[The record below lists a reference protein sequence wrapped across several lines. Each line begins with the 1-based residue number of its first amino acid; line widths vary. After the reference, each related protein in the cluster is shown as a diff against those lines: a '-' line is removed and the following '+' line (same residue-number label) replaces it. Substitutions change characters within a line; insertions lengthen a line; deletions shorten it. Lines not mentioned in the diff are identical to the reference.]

1 MGEVTARNLLLA
13 GGSPTSRWARLKGG
27 EKGGDI
33 PALSAVDY
41 VGLLLH
47 WYSGSVDG
55 ERIQINRR
63 TKILLDEGLA
73 DALYHV
79 EEDIVYEIHRK

>member
-1 MGEVTARNLLLA
+1 LGEIEGR
-13 GGSPTSRWARLKGG
+13 R
-27 EKGGDI
+27 KGGDI
-33 PALSAVDY
+33 LALSAVDY

-63 TKILLDEGLA
+63 TKILLD
-73 DALYHV
+73 
-79 EEDIVYEIHRK
+79 